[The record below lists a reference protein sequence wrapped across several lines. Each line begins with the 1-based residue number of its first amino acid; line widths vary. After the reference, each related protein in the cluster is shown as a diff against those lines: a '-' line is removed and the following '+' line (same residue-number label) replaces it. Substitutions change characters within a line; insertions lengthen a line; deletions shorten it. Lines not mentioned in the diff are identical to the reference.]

1 VQDRQYHL
9 TQGEA
14 PPHVEE
20 RETPNRDNIPVK
32 KRVKGKK
39 FKPRAI
45 RSRLVGM
52 VGQSMYKMWIPETDS
67 VIVTTSVK
75 FDKYS
80 KTSTVRPSV
89 LPPPQSPPQSPP
101 SHPRIGRFQPLLER
115 LSIVEQPAPEGED
128 DDPALPQAGNSDD
141 FDGFEEP
148 HVNTPEPTRSN
159 NVAPRREDIN
169 ADFSERH
176 IIHGP
181 RTRRARVNF
190 SSATFDYCFAMA
202 LVRLTTKLADLP
214 PEPRNY
220 KQFLN
225 HPRRNDLQLAVDD
238 EYNALI
244 ANSTWRPATPEEIT
258 KHKIIPG
265 QWVWSYKGDAQ
276 GNYVK
281 DKARMVACGN
291 RQKES
296 I

>member
-1 VQDRQYHL
+1 MLRK
-9 TQGEA
+9 
-14 PPHVEE
+14 E
-20 RETPNRDNIPVK
+20 RLQPVTIYQ
-32 KRVKGKK
+32 R
-39 FKPRAI
+39 
-45 RSRLVGM
+45 RSALKAKSLSLSLSAATVLEWSASLSTRCG
-52 VGQSMYKMWIPETDS
+52 SPETDS
-67 VIVTTSVK
+67 VIVTTSVN

-89 LPPPQSPPQSPP
+89 LLPPHSPPQSPP

-202 LVRLTTKLADLP
+202 LVRLTTKPTRAA
-214 PEPRNY
+214 
-220 KQFLN
+220 Q
-225 HPRRNDLQLAVDD
+225 LQTIPQSPASKRP
-238 EYNALI
+238 
-244 ANSTWRPATPEEIT
+244 STCR
-258 KHKIIPG
+258 G
-265 QWVWSYKGDAQ
+265 
-276 GNYVK
+276 
-281 DKARMVACGN
+281 R
-291 RQKES
+291 
-296 I
+296 